1 MIVEI
6 SHFLTILA
14 TGLFLLSGLF
24 VLFSNQNE
32 YISNLIARTY
42 SHAFFFLIVSFG
54 LYIWLAATDN
64 FSVLYI
70 ASHSN
75 SALPTFYKISS
86 IWSAHEGSM
95 FLWIVFLALWGF
107 IFNINISQNNPL
119 KSLAIGTL
127 SIIIVGF
134 LLFLL
139 LTSNPFQTILPIP
152 PNNGADINPV
162 LQDPALVIHP
172 PTLYLGYVGFGIPFA
187 CAIAFLIKGN
197 SDIEWEL
204 MVKKWSILAWIF
216 LTIGITLGSWWAY
229 YELGWGGYWFWDPVE
244 NVALMPWLASTAFI
258 HSLSVSIK
266 SKRLRVW
273 TILLAISVFSLS
285 LFGAFIVRSGI
296 IDSVHSF
303 ANDPERGLYLLGF
316 ITVIIMTSLILF
328 VLRFSKIQSKEKIK
342 RFSKES
348 FISINNIFFGVLIFS
363 VMLGVIY
370 PLIYEYLFD
379 QKISVGAPFYSAI
392 FSPIVLL
399 ACVFLI
405 FSVDSKWAR
414 KFKFNLVSLPIL
426 FSTMVSLLITFIFFY
441 LYEIN
446 DIYMN
451 LLIFIGFLIICRY
464 IFEILQSFRF
474 KKYINSFSAIAHMA
488 LGLLLISI
496 SLNSVLSIERAIS
509 LKIDETEKYKDLTIY
524 FQNINL
530 SNYSNYDSIE
540 ADLLI
545 QTSNGKSFMLSPE
558 KRRYFTRGQIT
569 TETAIHATPLRDIY
583 MTIGD
588 QLDDGSWVVNIQINY
603 LIRWIWFS
611 AALMSLA
618 GILLIVTNNRAS
630 IRNKKQDYEITT

>member
-24 VLFSNQNE
+24 ATFINNTE

-42 SHAFFFLIVSFG
+42 SHAFFFLIASFG
-54 LYIWLAATDN
+54 LYVWLAATDN

-75 SALPTFYKISS
+75 TNLPIFYKISS

-95 FLWIVFLALWGF
+95 FLWIVFLAVWGF
-107 IFNINISQNNPL
+107 MYNFKISQSNPL
-119 KSLAIGTL
+119 KSLTL
-127 SIIIVGF
+127 GILSLVIVGF

-152 PNNGADINPV
+152 PINGADINPV

-172 PTLYLGYVGFGIPFA
+172 PTLYLGYVGFSIPFA
-187 CAIAFLIKGN
+187 CAIAFLIRGN

-204 MVKKWSILAWIF
+204 MVQKWSIMAWIF

-244 NVALMPWLASTAFI
+244 NVALMPWLAATAFI

-266 SKRLRVW
+266 SKKLRVW
-273 TILLAISVFSLS
+273 TILLSILVFSLS

-316 ITVIIMTSLILF
+316 ISLIIITSLILF
-328 VLRFSKIQSKEKIK
+328 VLRFSKIQSIERIK

-348 FISINNIFFGVLIFS
+348 FVSINNIFFGVLIFS
-363 VMLGVIY
+363 VMLGVTY
-370 PLIYEYLFD
+370 PLIYEYLFN
-379 QKISVGAPFYSAI
+379 QKISVGAPFYTAI

-399 ACVFLI
+399 ACIFLI
-405 FSVDSKWAR
+405 FSVDSKWSR
-414 KFKFNLVSLPIL
+414 RLKSNLLDLPVVISTTSSAIITLL
-426 FSTMVSLLITFIFFY
+426 FLYFFD
-441 LYEIN
+441 IN
-446 DIYMN
+446 DLYMN
-451 LLIFIGFLIICRY
+451 LLIFVGFLIILRY
-464 IFEILQSFRF
+464 MFEIYKLIKFR
-474 KKYINSFSAIAHMA
+474 KYINPFSAIAHMA

-496 SLNSVLSIERAIS
+496 SLNSSLSTERAMS
-509 LKIDETEKYKDLTIY
+509 LKIDETVKYKDLSIN

-530 SNYSNYDSIE
+530 SNGSNYDAIK

-545 QTSNGKSFMLSPE
+545 QTTNGKSFKLSPE

-569 TETAIHATPLRDIY
+569 TETAIHASPIRDIY
-583 MTIGD
+583 ITIGD
-588 QLDDGSWVVNIQINY
+588 QLDDGSWVVNIQLNY

-611 AALMSLA
+611 AILMSFA
-618 GILLIVTNNRAS
+618 GILLIIT
-630 IRNKKQDYEITT
+630 NKKSTFTFKKSIS

>member
-1 MIVEI
+1 MIIEI
-6 SHFLTILA
+6 SHFFTILA
-14 TGLFLLSGLF
+14 AGLFLLSGIF
-24 VLFSNQNE
+24 AVSIKNTE
-32 YISNLIARTY
+32 YVSNLISRTY
-42 SHAFFFLIVSFG
+42 SHAFLFLLISFG
-54 LYIWLAATDN
+54 LYVWLAATDN

-75 SALPTFYKISS
+75 SDLPTFYKISS

-95 FLWIVFLALWGF
+95 FLWIVFLALWGYLF
-107 IFNINISQNNPL
+107 NFNITQTNPI
-119 KSLAIGTL
+119 KSLAIGIL
-127 SIIIVGF
+127 SLIIVGF

-152 PNNGADINPV
+152 PSNGADINPV

-187 CAIAFLIKGN
+187 CALAFLIKGN
-197 SDIEWEL
+197 TEIEWEL
-204 MVKKWSILAWIF
+204 MVQKWSVVAWIF

-244 NVALMPWLASTAFI
+244 NVALMPWLAATAFI

-273 TILLAISVFSLS
+273 TLLLSILVFSLS

-316 ITVIIMTSLILF
+316 ISVIIITSLVLF
-328 VLRFSKIQSKEKIK
+328 VIRFSKIQSITRVK

-348 FISINNIFFGVLIFS
+348 FISINNIFFGVLVFS

-370 PLIYEYLFD
+370 PLIYEYLFN
-379 QKISVGAPFYSAI
+379 QKISVGAPFYKAI
-392 FSPIVLL
+392 FSPIVLI
-399 ACVFLI
+399 ACIFLI
-405 FSVDSKWAR
+405 FSIDSKWSR
-414 KFKFNLVSLPIL
+414 EFKSNLMNLPIIL
-426 FSTMVSLLITFIFFY
+426 STTLSFLITFVFIF
-441 LYEIN
+441 LYKI
-446 DIYMN
+446 DDFYMN
-451 LLIFIGFLIICRY
+451 LLIFVGFLIICRY
-464 IFEILQSFRF
+464 IFEIYKSISA
-474 KKYINSFSAIAHMA
+474 KKYINPFSAIAHMA

-496 SLNSVLSIERAIS
+496 SLNSVLSSERAMSI
-509 LKIDETEKYKDLTIY
+509 KIDETESYKDLTIY
-524 FQNINL
+524 FQNVNL
-530 SNYSNYDSIE
+530 SEAYNYDAIE
-540 ADLLI
+540 ADLLV
-545 QTSNGKSFMLSPE
+545 QTTNGESFLLSPQ

-569 TETAIHATPLRDIY
+569 TETAIHASLLRDIY

-611 AALMSLA
+611 AILMCMA
-618 GILLIVTNNRAS
+618 GIMLIFS
-630 IRNKKQDYEITT
+630 KKRLRR

>member
-1 MIVEI
+1 MIIEI
-6 SHFLTILA
+6 SHFFTILA
-14 TGLFLLSGLF
+14 TGLFLLSGIF
-24 VLFSNQNE
+24 AVSIKNTE
-32 YISNLIARTY
+32 YVSNLISRTY
-42 SHAFFFLIVSFG
+42 THAFLFLLISFS
-54 LYIWLAATDN
+54 LYVWLAATDN

-75 SALPTFYKISS
+75 SDLPIFYKISS

-95 FLWIVFLALWGF
+95 FLWIVFLALWGYLF
-107 IFNINISQNNPL
+107 NFNITQANPI
-119 KSLAIGTL
+119 KSLAIGIMSL
-127 SIIIVGF
+127 IIVGF

-152 PNNGADINPV
+152 PSNGADINPV

-187 CAIAFLIKGN
+187 CALAFLIRGN
-197 SDIEWEL
+197 TEIEWEL
-204 MVKKWSILAWIF
+204 MVQKWSVVAWIF

-244 NVALMPWLASTAFI
+244 NVALMPWLAATAFI

-273 TILLAISVFSLS
+273 TLLLSILVFSLS

-316 ITVIIMTSLILF
+316 ISVIIITSLVLF
-328 VLRFSKIQSKEKIK
+328 VIRFSKIQSMIRIK
-342 RFSKES
+342 RLSKES
-348 FISINNIFFGVLIFS
+348 FISINNIFFGVLVFS

-370 PLIYEYLFD
+370 PLIYEYLFN
-379 QKISVGAPFYSAI
+379 QKISVGAPFYTAI
-392 FSPIVLL
+392 FSPIVLV
-399 ACVFLI
+399 ACIFLI
-405 FSVDSKWAR
+405 FSIDSKWSR
-414 KFKFNLVSLPIL
+414 EFKFNLMNLPIIL
-426 FSTMVSLLITFIFFY
+426 STTLSIFITFVFIF
-441 LYEIN
+441 LYEID
-446 DIYMN
+446 DIYIN
-451 LLIFIGFLIICRY
+451 LLIFVGFLIIFRY
-464 IFEILQSFRF
+464 IFEIYKLISA
-474 KKYINSFSAIAHMA
+474 KKYINPFSAMAHMA

-496 SLNSVLSIERAIS
+496 SLNSVLSSERAMSI
-509 LKIDETEKYKDLTIY
+509 KIDETESYKDLTIY

-530 SNYSNYDSIE
+530 SEAYNYDSIE
-540 ADLLI
+540 ADLLV
-545 QTSNGKSFMLSPE
+545 QTTNGESFLLSPE

-569 TETAIHATPLRDIY
+569 TETAIHASLLRDIY

-611 AALMSLA
+611 AILMCMA
-618 GILLIVTNNRAS
+618 GIMLIFS
-630 IRNKKQDYEITT
+630 KKRLRR

>member
-1 MIVEI
+1 MIIEI
-6 SHFLTILA
+6 SHFFTILA
-14 TGLFLLSGLF
+14 TGLFLLSGIF
-24 VLFSNQNE
+24 AVSIKNTE
-32 YISNLIARTY
+32 YVSNLISRTY
-42 SHAFFFLIVSFG
+42 SHAFLFLLISFG
-54 LYIWLAATDN
+54 LYVWLAATDN

-75 SALPTFYKISS
+75 SDLPTFYKISS

-95 FLWIVFLALWGF
+95 FLWIVFLALWGYLF
-107 IFNINISQNNPL
+107 NFNITQTNPI
-119 KSLAIGTL
+119 KSLSIGIL
-127 SIIIVGF
+127 SLIIVGF

-152 PNNGADINPV
+152 PSNGADINPV

-187 CAIAFLIKGN
+187 CALAFLIKGN
-197 SDIEWEL
+197 TEIGWEL
-204 MVKKWSILAWIF
+204 MVQKWSVVAWIF

-244 NVALMPWLASTAFI
+244 NVALMPWLAATAFI

-273 TILLAISVFSLS
+273 TLLLSILVFSLS

-316 ITVIIMTSLILF
+316 ISVIIITSLVLF
-328 VLRFSKIQSKEKIK
+328 VIRFSKIQSITRVK

-348 FISINNIFFGVLIFS
+348 FISINNIFFGVLVFS

-370 PLIYEYLFD
+370 PLIYEYLFN
-379 QKISVGAPFYSAI
+379 QKISVGAPFYTAI
-392 FSPIVLL
+392 FSPIVLI
-399 ACVFLI
+399 ACIFLI
-405 FSVDSKWAR
+405 FSIDSKWSR
-414 KFKFNLVSLPIL
+414 EFKLNLMNLPIIL
-426 FSTMVSLLITFIFFY
+426 STTLSFLITFVFIF
-441 LYEIN
+441 LYKID

-451 LLIFIGFLIICRY
+451 LLIFVGFLIICRY
-464 IFEILQSFRF
+464 IFEIYKSISA
-474 KKYINSFSAIAHMA
+474 KKYINPFSAIAHMA

-496 SLNSVLSIERAIS
+496 SLNSVLSSERAMSI
-509 LKIDETEKYKDLTIY
+509 KIDETESYKDLTIY
-524 FQNINL
+524 FQNVNL
-530 SNYSNYDSIE
+530 SEAYNYDAIE
-540 ADLLI
+540 ADLLV
-545 QTSNGKSFMLSPE
+545 QTTNGESFLLSPE

-569 TETAIHATPLRDIY
+569 TETAIHASLLRDIY

-611 AALMSLA
+611 AILMCMA
-618 GILLIVTNNRAS
+618 GIMLIFS
-630 IRNKKQDYEITT
+630 KKRLRR

>member
-1 MIVEI
+1 MIIEI
-6 SHFLTILA
+6 SHFFTILA
-14 TGLFLLSGLF
+14 TGLFLLSGF
-24 VLFSNQNE
+24 FAVSIKNTE
-32 YISNLIARTY
+32 YISNLISKTY
-42 SHAFFFLIVSFG
+42 SHAFLFLLISFG

-75 SALPTFYKISS
+75 SELPIFYKISS

-107 IFNINISQNNPL
+107 LFNFYINQNNPI
-119 KSLAIGTL
+119 KSLAVGVL
-127 SIIIVGF
+127 SLIIVGF

-139 LTSNPFQTILPIP
+139 LTSNPFQTILPVP
-152 PNNGADINPV
+152 PTNGADINPV

-197 SDIEWEL
+197 SEIEWEL
-204 MVKKWSILAWIF
+204 IVQKWSIMAWIF

-244 NVALMPWLASTAFI
+244 NVALMPWLAATAFI

-273 TILLAISVFSLS
+273 TLLLSILVFSLS

-316 ITVIIMTSLILF
+316 ITVIIMTSLVLF
-328 VLRFSKIQSKEKIK
+328 VIRFSKIQSEITIK
-342 RFSKES
+342 RLSKES
-348 FISINNIFFGVLIFS
+348 FISINNIFFGVLVFS

-370 PLIYEYLFD
+370 PLVYEYLFN

-392 FSPIVLL
+392 FSPIVLI

-405 FSVDSKWAR
+405 FSIDSKWSR
-414 KFKFNLVSLPIL
+414 KFKFNLMNFPIL
-426 FSTMVSLLITFIFFY
+426 LSTMLSVFITFVFIY
-441 LYEIN
+441 LYKID
-446 DIYMN
+446 DIYIN

-464 IFEILQSFRF
+464 MLEIYKSISE
-474 KKYINSFSAIAHMA
+474 KKYINPFSVLAHMA

-496 SLNSVLSIERAIS
+496 SLNSVLSSERAMSI
-509 LKIDETEKYKDLTIY
+509 KIDQAESYKDLTIY
-524 FQNINL
+524 FQNINV
-530 SNYSNYDSIE
+530 SKAYNYDAIE
-540 ADLLI
+540 ADLLV
-545 QTSNGKSFMLSPE
+545 QTKNGESFLLSPE

-569 TETAIHATPLRDIY
+569 TETAIHASLLRDIY

-611 AALMSLA
+611 ALLMCLA
-618 GILLIVTNNRAS
+618 GMMLIFE
-630 IRNKKQDYEITT
+630 KKRSRK

>member
-1 MIVEI
+1 MIIEI
-6 SHFLTILA
+6 SHFFAILA
-14 TGLFLLSGLF
+14 TGLFLLSGIF
-24 VLFSNQNE
+24 AVSIKNTE
-32 YISNLIARTY
+32 YVSNLISRTY
-42 SHAFFFLIVSFG
+42 SHAFLFLLISFG
-54 LYIWLAATDN
+54 LYVWLAATDN

-75 SALPTFYKISS
+75 SDLPTFYKISS

-95 FLWIVFLALWGF
+95 FLWIVFLALWGYLF
-107 IFNINISQNNPL
+107 NFNITQTNPI
-119 KSLAIGTL
+119 KSLAIGIL
-127 SIIIVGF
+127 SLIIVGF

-152 PNNGADINPV
+152 PSNGADINPV

-187 CAIAFLIKGN
+187 CALAFLIKGN
-197 SDIEWEL
+197 TEIEWEL
-204 MVKKWSILAWIF
+204 IVQKWSVVAWIF

-244 NVALMPWLASTAFI
+244 NVALMPWLAATAFI

-273 TILLAISVFSLS
+273 TLLLSILVFSLS

-316 ITVIIMTSLILF
+316 ISVIIITSLVLF
-328 VLRFSKIQSKEKIK
+328 VIRFSKIQSIIRVK

-348 FISINNIFFGVLIFS
+348 FISINNIFFGVLVFS

-370 PLIYEYLFD
+370 PLIYEYLFN
-379 QKISVGAPFYSAI
+379 QKISVGAPFYTAI
-392 FSPIVLL
+392 FSPIVLI
-399 ACVFLI
+399 ACIFLI
-405 FSVDSKWAR
+405 FSIDSKWSR
-414 KFKFNLVSLPIL
+414 EFKLNLMNLPIIL
-426 FSTMVSLLITFIFFY
+426 STTLSFLITFAFKF
-441 LYEIN
+441 LYKI
-446 DIYMN
+446 DDVYMN
-451 LLIFIGFLIICRY
+451 LLIFVGFLIICRY
-464 IFEILQSFRF
+464 IFEIYKSISAKTF
-474 KKYINSFSAIAHMA
+474 INPFSAIAHMA

-496 SLNSVLSIERAIS
+496 SLNSVLSTERAMSI
-509 LKIDETEKYKDLTIY
+509 KIDQEESYKDLTIY
-524 FQNINL
+524 FQNINV
-530 SNYSNYDSIE
+530 SEAYNYDAIE

-545 QTSNGKSFMLSPE
+545 QTTNGESFLLSPE

-569 TETAIHATPLRDIY
+569 TETAIHASLLRDIY

-611 AALMSLA
+611 ALLMCLA
-618 GILLIVTNNRAS
+618 GMMLIFT
-630 IRNKKQDYEITT
+630 KKRSRQ

>member
-1 MIVEI
+1 MIVEV

-24 VLFSNQNE
+24 ATFINNTE

-42 SHAFFFLIVSFG
+42 SHAFFFLIISFG
-54 LYIWLAATDN
+54 LYVWLAATDN

-75 SALPTFYKISS
+75 TNLPIFYKISS

-95 FLWIVFLALWGF
+95 FLWIVFLAVWGF
-107 IFNINISQNNPL
+107 IFNFRISQSNPL
-119 KSLAIGTL
+119 KSLTL
-127 SIIIVGF
+127 GILSLVIVGF

-139 LTSNPFQTILPIP
+139 LTSNPFKTILPIP
-152 PNNGADINPV
+152 PIDGADINPV

-172 PTLYLGYVGFGIPFA
+172 PTLYLGYVGFSIPFA

-204 MVKKWSILAWIF
+204 MVQKWSIMAWIF

-244 NVALMPWLASTAFI
+244 NVALMPWLAATAFI

-266 SKRLRVW
+266 SKKLRVW
-273 TILLAISVFSLS
+273 TILLSILVFSLS

-316 ITVIIMTSLILF
+316 ISLIIINSLILF
-328 VLRFSKIQSKEKIK
+328 VLRFSKIQSIESIK

-348 FISINNIFFGVLIFS
+348 FVSINNIFFGVLIFS
-363 VMLGVIY
+363 VMLGVTY
-370 PLIYEYLFD
+370 PLIYEYLLN
-379 QKISVGAPFYSAI
+379 QKISVGAPFYKAI

-399 ACVFLI
+399 ACIFLI
-405 FSVDSKWAR
+405 FSVDSKWSR
-414 KFKFNLVSLPIL
+414 RLNSNLLNLPVVISTASSAIITLL
-426 FSTMVSLLITFIFFY
+426 FLY
-441 LYEIN
+441 LFDIN
-446 DIYMN
+446 DLYMN
-451 LLIFIGFLIICRY
+451 ALIFVGFLIILRY
-464 IFEILQSFRF
+464 MFEIYKLIKFR
-474 KKYINSFSAIAHMA
+474 KYINPFSAIAHIA

-496 SLNSVLSIERAIS
+496 SLNSSLSTERAMS
-509 LKIDETEKYKDLTIY
+509 LKIDETEKYKDLTIN

-530 SNYSNYDSIE
+530 SNGSNYDAIK

-545 QTSNGKSFMLSPE
+545 QTTNGKSFKLSPE

-569 TETAIHATPLRDIY
+569 TETAIHASPIRDIY
-583 MTIGD
+583 ITIGD
-588 QLDDGSWVVNIQINY
+588 QLDDGSWVVNIQLNY

-611 AALMSLA
+611 AILMSFA
-618 GILLIVTNNRAS
+618 GILLIIT
-630 IRNKKQDYEITT
+630 NKKSTFTFKKSIS